1 MTQWTQVTEE
11 VAEAL
16 AQHRPVVALETTLVS
31 HGFSGGRGL
40 AAATESERR
49 VREAGA
55 TPATVGI
62 IDGAIH
68 VGLTKAELERFAEA
82 GLAARK
88 VGARD
93 LAACLAQG
101 ALGAT
106 TVGGTLA
113 VCRQLR
119 IRFMGT
125 GGIGGVHRGFADS
138 LDISGDLLQI
148 ARTQVAVVASGP
160 KSLLDVAATSEL
172 LETLA
177 VPVLGWQTPTLP
189 RFYTA
194 EGGPPV
200 SAVVSDSPEAA
211 RICAAHWEL
220 DGAGGILLARPPA
233 DGIDLGPLIDEA
245 VEEVR
250 GQNLSGQAVTPAVL
264 SIVHERSGG
273 ASVTVNRQ
281 LIEDNAA
288 LAAETAVAY
297 AQRRNAALARRAGR
311 PSVPSQLA
319 NVILRCGPLVLVASE
334 AIACTS
340 PTRSRGGNQERT
352 VVSSRLLRVIWRILC
367 FRGSRRDDRCPN
379 AVVEAGPSD
388 LRGDI

>member
-16 AQHRPVVALETTLVS
+16 AQRRPVVALETTLVS
-31 HGFSGGRGL
+31 HGFSDGLGL

-62 IDGAIH
+62 VDGAIH
-68 VGLTKAELERFAEA
+68 VGLTKAALERFAEA

-113 VCRQLR
+113 VCRQIG

-125 GGIGGVHRGFADS
+125 GGIGGVHRGFAES

-160 KSLLDVAATSEL
+160 KSLLDVGATSEL

-189 RFYTA
+189 QFYTA

-220 DGAGGILLARPPA
+220 EGAGGILLARPPA

-288 LAAETAVAY
+288 LAAETAVVY
-297 AQRRNAALARRAGR
+297 AQLRNAALARRAGAPQCAESNGQR
-311 PSVPSQLA
+311 DIAEWS
-319 NVILRCGPLVLVASE
+319 LVLVAGE

-340 PTRSRGGNQERT
+340 LTRSRGGKRNVR
-352 VVSSRLLRVIWRILC
+352 
-367 FRGSRRDDRCPN
+367 
-379 AVVEAGPSD
+379 
-388 LRGDI
+388 